1 VANVPDARGAG
12 VTTAR
17 ERYVQLGLEQL
28 GKKVLWAQKG
38 PDVFDCSGLATWLLK
53 RVDGPDLTH
62 IDNAQALYDA
72 TRALGAGPTDTP
84 LPGDYVFYGFDEKS
98 IEHVAIW
105 LAGGHVLSADGASSH
120 ITTLE
125 QAKAIG
131 AGVHVH
137 MSVMYR
143 RDCPYVQVHRNTLLD
158 ALDQVER

>member
-1 VANVPDARGAG
+1 MVHQEGATLPVSARD
-12 VTTAR
+12 
-17 ERYVQLGLEQL
+17 RYVHLGIEQL
-28 GKKVLWAQKG
+28 GKRVLWAGKG

-53 RVDGPDLTH
+53 QVGGPDITH
-62 IDNAQALYDA
+62 LENAQALFNG

-84 LPGDYVFYGFDEKS
+84 LPGDFVFYGHDEKS

-143 RDCPYVQVHRNTLLD
+143 RDCLYVVTHRNTLLD
-158 ALDQVER
+158 ALDQVSH